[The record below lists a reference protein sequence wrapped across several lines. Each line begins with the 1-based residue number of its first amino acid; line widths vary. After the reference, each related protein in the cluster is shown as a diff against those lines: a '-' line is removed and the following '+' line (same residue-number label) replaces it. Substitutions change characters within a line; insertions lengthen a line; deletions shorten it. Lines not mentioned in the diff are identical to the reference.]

1 MGDFDLSIVD
11 DDKAMLDVLS
21 NLFGSAEDK
30 EGDFLSEEL
39 METLEYASLFQP
51 TTRSVEQSGIYE
63 TMRMGDIYSKNGIIG
78 NDIKVAVLSMWNS
91 RSYYLRDKGEQ
102 LCSSPNGIT
111 PIHNN
116 YSSKCST
123 CRFAKFR
130 RGKPSECTKF
140 INILMMPVDFKR
152 RPFVLQFSR
161 TGYRIGLDIAKQAK
175 AAGSDLYDTVF
186 HIKTEKAKDAAYY
199 RYKLEGV
206 SKTDDKIKIGLKA
219 VLNHYR
225 PLVEASIT
233 RHEQK
238 EEEEQA
244 DQAPVEALENVE

>member
-1 MGDFDLSIVD
+1 MGEFDLSTIEDADMV
-11 DDKAMLDVLS
+11 AALS
-21 NLFGSAEDK
+21 TVFGTQEDK

-63 TMRMGDIYSKNGIIG
+63 SMRMGDIYSRTGVIG
-78 NDIKVAVLSMWNS
+78 NSVNVVVLSMWNS

-130 RGKPSECTKF
+130 KGKPSECTKF
-140 INILMMPVDFKR
+140 INILVMPADLSR

-175 AAGSDLYDTVF
+175 VSGANLYDTVF
-186 HIKTEKAKDAAYY
+186 SIKTEKAKDAAYY
-199 RYKLEGV
+199 KYKIDSV
-206 SKTDDKIKIGLKA
+206 SKADPKLKPAFQA
-219 VLNHYR
+219 VLEHYR

-233 RHEQK
+233 RHESK
-238 EEEEQA
+238 DEDDAPEEQEV
-244 DQAPVEALENVE
+244 QALENVE